1 VGLTD
6 PAETHARLDL
16 WLEYR
21 ERSGQNTW
29 ISGWLSLPL
38 SFSPLS
44 GPSSSPLSSK
54 PPDGSNLAH
63 NNQWFFFGFG
73 LSLFYIL
80 YFFFGLELMFDG

>member
-63 NNQWFFFGFG
+63 NNQWFFFWVWIEFV
-73 LSLFYIL
+73 LHFV
-80 YFFFGLELMFDG
+80 FFFWFGVNV